1 MGHFQKTN
9 YGTFSFND
17 DNSKL
22 SITKSVTKKTEVGAY
37 EIKMPKSISSI
48 RTVQIDEALYGFL
61 LEYKKTEQA
70 KKGFSEEW
78 YMFGSTRPYPET
90 SVSRKKNLAI
100 KKSGVKKI
108 RIHDFRHSHATLLIN
123 QGMNIVA
130 VSKRLGH
137 SDVNITLKIYT
148 HLLEENNEKITNL
161 LTKSS
166 QNALKNMN
174 DIKKMA

>member
-1 MGHFQKTN
+1 
-9 YGTFSFND
+9 
-17 DNSKL
+17 
-22 SITKSVTKKTEVGAY
+22 
-37 EIKMPKSISSI
+37 
-48 RTVQIDEALYGFL
+48 
-61 LEYKKTEQA
+61 
-70 KKGFSEEW
+70 
-78 YMFGSTRPYPET
+78 MFGITRPYPET